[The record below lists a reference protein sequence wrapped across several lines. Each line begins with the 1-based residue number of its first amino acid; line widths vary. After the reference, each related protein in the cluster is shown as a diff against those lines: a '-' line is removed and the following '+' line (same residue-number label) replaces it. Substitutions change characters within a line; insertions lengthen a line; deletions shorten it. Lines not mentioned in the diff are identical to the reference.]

1 MTMTAVYWD
10 SGELS
15 WVAKFDDGYEVVLPA
30 DNQLEAELMLQ
41 QVLDEEGVLV
51 DEC

>member
-1 MTMTAVYWD
+1 MASVFWD
-10 SGELS
+10 AAELS

-30 DNQLEAELMLQ
+30 DTQLEAELMLQ
-41 QVLDEEGVLV
+41 QVLDEEGVLI